1 MFACETAF
9 LILEEKMFYFLKF
22 ESPVIIIIIII
33 ITITITITIIFK
45 SLSGPSPL
53 CFQLQVI
60 NK

>member
-33 ITITITITIIFK
+33 TITITIICK